1 MNRSGMMRVDV
12 KVLSFVL
19 LAFIFAFVPAA
30 CGKKVAGPT
39 DTDVAK
45 AVTAM
50 VESEGGTLESSV
62 TILERGAQSG
72 SDWPVKV
79 EFTYKAK
86 DGSSQKKSQTFQL
99 TSSINDMGVPV
110 WMAK

>member
-1 MNRSGMMRVDV
+1 MKIAV
-12 KVLSFVL
+12 KALSFVL
-19 LAFIFAFVPAA
+19 VAFLVAFVPIA

-39 DTDVAK
+39 DAEVTK
-45 AVTAM
+45 AITAL

-79 EFTYKAK
+79 EFSYKAK
-86 DGSSQKKSQTFQL
+86 DGSSQKKSQSYQL
-99 TSSINDMGVPV
+99 TSSINDMGVPI